1 VDAWMKRALEIC
13 GDFGGTWDE
22 ASLSGGADADS
33 GAKSWREKFLR
44 GPYLREYAIARGVMR
59 ETMETAIT
67 WERFAKFR
75 EHVKS
80 ETHRAI
86 REVAAR
92 FGNVQI
98 HAHLSRRSSAL
109 LHLVRIRQQIAHS

>member
-1 VDAWMKRALEIC
+1 MKRALEIC

-33 GAKSWREKFLR
+33 GAKAWREKFLC
-44 GPYLREYAIARGVMR
+44 EYAIARGVMR